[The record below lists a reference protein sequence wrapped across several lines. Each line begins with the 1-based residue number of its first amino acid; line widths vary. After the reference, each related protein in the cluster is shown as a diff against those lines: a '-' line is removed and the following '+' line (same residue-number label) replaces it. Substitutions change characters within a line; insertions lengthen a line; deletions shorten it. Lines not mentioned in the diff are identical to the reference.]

1 MPVATLLKVVVPSAL
16 AMLLMACGVAL
27 RTIHNVQ
34 DAPVN
39 VSSPVYDLSDLT
51 KAIRWAGI
59 ELGWKMQEEVP
70 GHIVGTFVKGR
81 HVAIVDITY
90 TREQYSINYRSS
102 RYLDY
107 RGDRI
112 HRNYNA
118 WVRYLAVAIDANLIT
133 L

>member
-1 MPVATLLKVVVPSAL
+1 MSAKLLNLVAPSAL

-27 RTIHNVQ
+27 RMIHSVQ
-34 DAPVN
+34 DAPIN
-39 VSSPVYDLSDLT
+39 VSSPTYDLSDVT
-51 KAIRWAGI
+51 KAIRRAGA
-59 ELGWKMQEEVP
+59 ELGWEMQEEVP
-70 GHIVGTFVKGR
+70 GHIVGTFIKGK
-81 HVAIVDITY
+81 HAAFVDITY
-90 TREQYSINYRSS
+90 TREEYSINYRSS

-118 WVRYLAVAIDANLIT
+118 WVRYLSVAIDANLIT